1 MNYKQRIIFKTYII
15 KKNRIYIY
23 DGKNITF
30 DLEHFELECA
40 KWMIENFGD
49 KIYLIPKVN
58 VPIRIKTA
66 DYLYKNEYWDLK
78 TIYSNGKRTI
88 DNQLKKSRDQASNFI
103 IDISHSKMDVSDAIY
118 QVLKIFNDPKRN
130 WINTVILKNMSEII
144 FIFTKKEMPPNQIT
158 VEDHFFIYYI

>member
-1 MNYKQRIIFKTYII
+1 
-15 KKNRIYIY
+15 
-23 DGKNITF
+23 
-30 DLEHFELECA
+30 
-40 KWMIENFGD
+40 MIENFGD

-66 DYLYKNEYWDLK
+66 DYLYKKEYWDLK

-118 QVLKIFNDPKRN
+118 QVL
-130 WINTVILKNMSEII
+130 
-144 FIFTKKEMPPNQIT
+144 
-158 VEDHFFIYYI
+158 